1 MNGDE
6 LKKQIKG
13 IVRTAIQHGFNRS
26 FCALEE
32 AKAIDSKKMR
42 EHYKG
47 VGSRYY
53 DIVSKEMELT
63 EEQLDCVIDEIVTSA
78 MKGR

>member
-1 MNGDE
+1 MVLIVLFVR
-6 LKKQIKG
+6 LKKQ
-13 IVRTAIQHGFNRS
+13 RRLTQ
-26 FCALEE
+26 
-32 AKAIDSKKMR
+32 KKMR